1 MESCA
6 NDDEPDKDA
15 FAPYF
20 DEEKIDKGQRSDGT
34 TFHMTQGTCKVATD
48 ENGSSM
54 RAQYNKKTSGGGEM
68 VDVEEHGEAHGH
80 SDLEDAHDYGNG
92 DGDGKARSQRLVP
105 SAHSDSDSGSL

>member
-1 MESCA
+1 M
-6 NDDEPDKDA
+6 
-15 FAPYF
+15 
-20 DEEKIDKGQRSDGT
+20 DKGQRSDGT

-54 RAQYNKKTSGGGEM
+54 RAQYNKKTSGGEEM

-92 DGDGKARSQRLVP
+92 DGDGKARSQRPVP
-105 SAHSDSDSGSL
+105 SAHSDSDTGSL